1 MVDNPTRGDTL
12 TATLRPDTI
21 MGERIK
27 LNTAGMHCIGAYLA
41 KPAGK
46 PQGGVVVVQEIFGV
60 NAHIRSVADTYA
72 AHGYTAI
79 APAFFDFVENDVEL
93 VYDKAGIDKGRDL
106 AMEVGLDRAVEAVAS
121 AAESIR
127 SSGKCGVVGYCWG
140 GTVALRAAQVLAL
153 PASSYYGARN
163 VGFLDQPLK
172 APTIF
177 HFGADDPSIPPEA
190 IAKQRSAWPDAP
202 IHVYE
207 HCGHA
212 FNRDADAH
220 AYNAAAA
227 KLALQ
232 RTLDLFAKNLT

>member
-1 MVDNPTRGDTL
+1 
-12 TATLRPDTI
+12 

-41 KPAGK
+41 KP
-46 PQGGVVVVQEIFGV
+46 GGRPKGGIVVVQEIFGV
-60 NAHIRSVADTYA
+60 NAHIRSVADGYA

-79 APAFFDFVENDVEL
+79 APAFFDFAENDVEL
-93 VYDKAGIDKGRDL
+93 AYDKSGIERGKAL
-106 AMEVGLDRAVEAVAS
+106 ALEVGMDRAVEAVAS
-121 AAESIR
+121 AMESIA

-140 GTVALRAAQVLAL
+140 GTVALRAAQVLTL

-172 APTIF
+172 APAIF

-190 IAKQRSAWPDAP
+190 IAKQRAAWPDAP
-202 IHVYE
+202 IYIYE

-212 FNRDADAH
+212 FNRDADAN

-227 KLALQ
+227 KLALE
-232 RTLDLFAKNLT
+232 RTLTLFAKHLS

>member
-1 MVDNPTRGDTL
+1 VVDKSARGDTL
-12 TATLRPDTI
+12 DAVSRAGTI

-46 PQGGVVVVQEIFGV
+46 PKGGVVVVQEIFGV
-60 NAHIRSVADTYA
+60 NAHIRSVADVYA
-72 AHGYTAI
+72 AHGYTSI
-79 APAFFDFVENDVEL
+79 APAFFDYVESDVEL
-93 VYDKAGIDKGRDL
+93 AYDKAGIDKGRDL

-127 SSGKCGVVGYCWG
+127 SSGKVGVVGYCWG
-140 GTVALRAAQVLAL
+140 GTVALRAAQVLSL

-163 VGFLDQPLK
+163 VQYVSEPLR
-172 APTIF
+172 APAIF

-190 IAKQRSAWPDAP
+190 IAKQRAAWPDAP
-202 IHVYE
+202 VYVYE

-212 FNRDADAH
+212 FNRDADPH

-227 KLALQ
+227 KLALE
-232 RTLDLFAKNLT
+232 RTLALFAKNLT